1 MCVDPPRISL
11 DPERQTVVPGQSA
24 SIYCSA
30 TGKGPISLRW
40 DTESGAQLPASV
52 YQRDGLL
59 QVNLKWDLIVLFFR
73 FLFRAVFK
81 WSHSIFTSVSFSVLK
96 FNSGLKKK
104 SFIIIAYFV
113 QFSSISVGDQGRY
126 QCTASNADGR
136 AVATAEVIVNGE
148 LYNWIL

>member
-59 QVNLKWDLIVLFFR
+59 QVNLK
-73 FLFRAVFK
+73 
-81 WSHSIFTSVSFSVLK
+81 
-96 FNSGLKKK
+96 
-104 SFIIIAYFV
+104 
-113 QFSSISVGDQGRY
+113 
-126 QCTASNADGR
+126 
-136 AVATAEVIVNGE
+136 
-148 LYNWIL
+148 